1 MKTSLPKP
9 KELVAKW
16 RPSKN
21 FNLEGCRNNEV
32 SILSG
37 VPLYSICGRKF
48 DALTDKNY
56 ATVEILPKSLSLK
69 IPKILQNGFTI

>member
-37 VPLYSICGRKF
+37 VSKF
-48 DALTDKNY
+48 DALTDIKI
-56 ATVEILPKSLSLK
+56 TQQEIHAKSLSLK